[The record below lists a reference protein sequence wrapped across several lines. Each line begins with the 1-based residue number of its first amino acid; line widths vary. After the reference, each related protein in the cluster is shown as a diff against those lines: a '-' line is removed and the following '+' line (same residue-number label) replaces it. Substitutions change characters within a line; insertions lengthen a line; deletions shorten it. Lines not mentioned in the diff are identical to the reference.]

1 VTPTF
6 ILRIFKCGTYIELK
20 LGVIIVDINVI
31 GVPVYYG
38 ADKRGVE
45 YGPDKLRE
53 KKLSSILGRHNHK
66 VYDLGNMHIPEVK
79 EYNKFYSH
87 SNLKYLETIVEINK
101 NLAHTVYSSLK
112 AGSFPLIIGGDHSI
126 GLGSISGVSRAHKDF
141 AVIWM
146 DAHGDINTH
155 DTSGSGNIHGMPLAK
170 AMNVGHKDLTNLYFE
185 GQKVKPENVFI
196 LGARDLD
203 LGEIELINEIKL
215 NVYSADEMNERGT
228 SVVVQ
233 EVIDKL
239 KAKNIESVHLSF
251 DLDFIDAQY
260 VPGTG
265 TPVSVGV
272 NIEDTKEALK
282 MLAET
287 KLIKSMDFVELN
299 VLLDKNDVTAELAID
314 LLDWTFR
321 HI

>member
-1 VTPTF
+1 MT
-6 ILRIFKCGTYIELK
+6 
-20 LGVIIVDINVI
+20 VDINVI

-45 YGPDKLRE
+45 YGPAKLRE
-53 KKLSSILGRHNHK
+53 KKLSSILGKHNHK
-66 VYDLGNMHIPEVK
+66 VYDLGDIHVPEVK
-79 EYNKFYSH
+79 EYDKFHSH
-87 SNLKYLETIVEINK
+87 SNLKYLDTIVEISK

-112 AGSFPLIIGGDHSI
+112 AESFPLVIGGDHSLA
-126 GLGSISGVSRAHKDF
+126 LGSISGVSRANKDF

-170 AMNVGHKDLTNLYFE
+170 AMNVGHEDLTNVYFA
-185 GQKVKPENVFI
+185 GQKVNPENVFI

-203 LGEIELINEIKL
+203 PGEINLISQLKL
-215 NVYSADEMNERGT
+215 NVYSADQIIERGINI
-228 SVVVQ
+228 VVQ

-239 KAKNIESVHLSF
+239 KARNIQSVHLSF
-251 DLDFIDAQY
+251 DLDFIDAKY

-265 TPVSVGV
+265 TPVSDGV
-272 NIEDTKEALK
+272 DIDDTKEALK

-314 LLDWTFR
+314 LLDWTFE
-321 HI
+321 HM

>member
-1 VTPTF
+1 MYNT
-6 ILRIFKCGTYIELK
+6 KEK
-20 LGVIIVDINVI
+20 LTQGVIIVDINVI
-31 GVPVYYG
+31 GVPIYYG
-38 ADKRGVE
+38 ADRRGVE

-53 KKLSSILGRHNHK
+53 KKLISVLGNHNHN
-66 VYDLGNMHIPEVK
+66 VYDLGNMYIPEVK

-87 SNLKYLETIVEINK
+87 SNLKYLDTIVEVNK

-112 AGSFPLIIGGDHSI
+112 AECFPLIIGGDHSI
-126 GLGSISGVSRAHKDF
+126 ALGSISGVSRVYKDI

-170 AMNVGHKDLTNLYFE
+170 ALNVGHKDLTNLYFE
-185 GQKVKPENVFI
+185 GQKLKPENVFI

-203 LGEIELINEIKL
+203 AGEIELINEMKV
-215 NVYSADEMNERGT
+215 NVFSADDIIERGIE
-228 SVVVQ
+228 VVVQ

-239 KAKNIESVHLSF
+239 KARNMKSVHLSF
-251 DLDFIDAQY
+251 DLDFIDAKY

-265 TPVSVGV
+265 TPVSVGIDV
-272 NIEDTKEALK
+272 EDTKQALK
-282 MLAET
+282 MIAET

-299 VLLDKNDVTAELAID
+299 VLLDKNDITAELAID
-314 LLDWTFR
+314 LLDWTFK

>member
-1 VTPTF
+1 M
-6 ILRIFKCGTYIELK
+6 GE
-20 LGVIIVDINVI
+20 IIVDINVI

-53 KKLSSILGRHNHK
+53 KKLSSILGRHNHQ
-66 VYDLGNMHIPEVK
+66 VYDLGNIHVPEVK

-87 SNLKYLETIVEINK
+87 SNMKYLDTIVEISK
-101 NLAHTVYSSLK
+101 NLAHSVYSSLK
-112 AGSFPLIIGGDHSI
+112 AECFPLVIGGDHSLA
-126 GLGSISGVSRAHKDF
+126 LGSISGVSRANKDF

-170 AMNVGHKDLTNLYFE
+170 AMNVGHEDLTNVYFQ
-185 GQKVKPENVFI
+185 GQKVNPENVFI

-203 LGEIELINEIKL
+203 LGEIELINDMKL
-215 NVYSADEMNERGT
+215 NVYSADEINDRGIH
-228 SVVVQ
+228 VVVQ
-233 EVIDKL
+233 EVLDKI
-239 KAKNIESVHLSF
+239 KARNIEYIHLSF
-251 DLDFIDAQY
+251 DLDFIDAMY

-272 NIEDTKEALK
+272 NVEDTKEALK